1 MNIQNENILD
11 GNDTVS
17 FWIEL
22 ENTSC
27 FYFCGHFYK
36 DFKDKVRV
44 RGAFVIRKNSI
55 KEVIGYCADCEK
67 FISKLL
73 GCNELTEYF
82 FFLRRENF

>member
-17 FWIEL
+17 FWTEL

-67 FISKLL
+67 YISKLL
-73 GCNELTEYF
+73 GCNKLTEHF